1 MPIVWVVLFVACAV
15 CAHAQAIS
23 GYCGRPDTT
32 ALQWQYNA
40 AERLLTITGNGQML
54 DFSLEEKAP
63 WYPWHNSIEQVVLGD
78 HVTSI
83 GSYALYDLQ
92 QLRHLHIPA
101 NVSYIGSYA
110 LRNLYALDSIS
121 VDAANTRYDSR
132 EQCNALIDR
141 FSNMVLLGCANTRL
155 PETIIGIE
163 SCAFL
168 KVSRLRQ
175 AVLPQSVIYIG
186 TEAFNGCTGLDSLVL
201 PAQLTAIGAY
211 AFQDCRSL
219 DTLILPEYM
228 DTIGIRAFANCS
240 GLRFIRS
247 NALIPPRIHTTT
259 FGSTSCRLDVP
270 CPSVHAYRTA
280 PGWANFDSL
289 KMRGWYELEL
299 LTRSNNDAYGWDTIY
314 RHPDCDTAAIIYA
327 EPYTGYEF
335 VAWEDA
341 LGHVFSTEAR
351 CEFYMD
357 ENMTLTAVF
366 RKIEEALDEATPDA
380 NTVLYDIMGRP
391 VPAEAVTTGVYIR
404 VVNGRPQ
411 KVLMK

>member
-1 MPIVWVVLFVACAV
+1 MPMLWVVLFVACAMR
-15 CAHAQAIS
+15 AQAQETF

-32 ALQWQYNA
+32 ALRWQYNA
-40 AERLLTITGNGQML
+40 AERTLTISGSGQML

-63 WYPWHNSIEQVVLGD
+63 WYPWHNSIEQVVMGD
-78 HVTSI
+78 SVTSV
-83 GSYALYDLQ
+83 GSYALYNLL

-101 NVSYIGSYA
+101 KVSYIGPYA
-110 LRNLYALDSIS
+110 FRNLYALDSIS

-132 EQCNALIDR
+132 EDCNALIDR
-141 FSNMVLLGCANTRL
+141 FSNMLLLGCAKTRM
-155 PETIIGIE
+155 PQTISGIE

-175 AVLPQSVIYIG
+175 AVLPQSVVYIG
-186 TEAFNGCTGLDSLVL
+186 TEAFNGCTSLDSLVL
-201 PAQLTAIGAY
+201 PAQLTAISAY

-247 NALIPPRIHTTT
+247 NALTPPRIHATT
-259 FGSTSCRLDVP
+259 FGSTSCRVDVP

-280 PGWANFDSL
+280 PVWSTFDSL
-289 KMRGWYELEL
+289 KLRGWYELEL
-299 LTRSNNDAYGWDTIY
+299 LTRSNNYAFGRDTIY
-314 RHPDCDTAAIIYA
+314 RYPDCDTAAIIYA
-327 EPYTGYEF
+327 EPYAGYEF

-341 LGHVFSTEAR
+341 HGHVFSTEAR

-366 RKIEEALDEATPDA
+366 RKIEEALDEVMPDA

-391 VPAEAVTTGVYIR
+391 VSAEAVTTGVYIR